1 MATQETKTVA
11 GRLTGVIVRMDGTR
25 GRGFGF
31 IRDAEGNEYFLHR
44 TACIPN
50 ALFDALQEG
59 DAVSY
64 KVSDTPKGQ
73 KAYDLE
79 RTSLTERQIQE
90 ILAREETR
98 GNR

>member
-1 MATQETKTVA
+1 MAAQDTTTRA
-11 GRLTGVIVRMDGTR
+11 GRTIGVVVRMTTR
-25 GRGFGF
+25 AKGFGF

-50 ALFDALQEG
+50 ALFDDLKEG
-59 DAVSY
+59 DPVSY

-73 KAYDLE
+73 KASDLE
-79 RTSLTERQIQE
+79 RIALPQSAITA
-90 ILAREETR
+90 ILAKEEKR

>member
-1 MATQETKTVA
+1 MATQETKTLA
-11 GRLTGVIVRMDGTR
+11 GRMIGAVVRMDGTR

-31 IRDAEGNEYFLHR
+31 IRDTEGNEYFLHR

-50 ALFDALQEG
+50 ALFDDLQEG
-59 DAVSY
+59 DAVSF

-79 RTSLTERQIQE
+79 RATLSKRE
-90 ILAREETR
+90 ITTILHMEETR

>member
-1 MATQETKTVA
+1 MATQVTKTVE
-11 GRLTGVIVRMDGTR
+11 GRAIGAIVRMQTTR
-25 GRGFGF
+25 AKGFGF

-50 ALFDALQEG
+50 ALFDELEEG
-59 DAVSY
+59 DGVSF

-73 KAYDLE
+73 KAFDLE
-79 RTSLTERQIQE
+79 RATLTAADVRA
-90 ILAREETR
+90 ILAQEEQR

>member
-1 MATQETKTVA
+1 MATQETKTLA
-11 GRLTGVIVRMDGTR
+11 GRVIGVIVRLQGTR
-25 GRGFGF
+25 DRGFGF
-31 IRDAEGNEYFLHR
+31 IRDGGGNEYFLHR

-50 ALFDALQEG
+50 ALFDELQEG
-59 DAVSY
+59 EAVSY

-79 RTSLTERQIQE
+79 RATLSKGEVEAILSQE
-90 ILAREETR
+90 EQR